1 MSTFQS
7 LLIGMSDHELTFVA
21 AHPLPARPT
30 DTLPRDVV
38 TLGSILTGTP
48 VDTVWSVRTRGAH
61 WKGATEYHG
70 GQKTLVTCIWLKY
83 CWYSIKHHTIKQSSR
98 EANED
103 DMQCL
108 QTKMCKKAY
117 KIRTRT
123 GASFVCVSCTIVFLP
138 WSHTVPLKPSLHLQE
153 PSIGSHRAPFS
164 HLHCSRHWK
173 P

>member
-1 MSTFQS
+1 
-7 LLIGMSDHELTFVA
+7 MSDHELTFVA

-83 CWYSIKHHTIKQSSR
+83 CWYSTTQSNNHQEKQRKMICSVFKLKCARGHTKLGQETSVP
-98 EANED
+98 
-103 DMQCL
+103 L
-108 QTKMCKKAY
+108 
-117 KIRTRT
+117 
-123 GASFVCVSCTIVFLP
+123 VCVSCTIVFSP